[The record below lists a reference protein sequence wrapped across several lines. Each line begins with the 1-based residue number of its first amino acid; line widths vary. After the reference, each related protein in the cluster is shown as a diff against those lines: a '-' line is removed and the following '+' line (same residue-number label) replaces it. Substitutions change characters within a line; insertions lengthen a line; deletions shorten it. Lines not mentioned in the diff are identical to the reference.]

1 MPNSQLATLSSLRD
15 RSISTLWAKPPQT
28 HIAMLTRE
36 QSVEI
41 AASPEVVFDLIHN
54 YSRRLEWDPFLKK
67 AALLNRAQAAGV
79 GVHSLCVAKNR
90 LGGLGMETVY
100 VVFDRPRIAA
110 VKMVRG
116 PAILQS
122 FGASLRQ
129 DRVALATTRVT
140 YKYTLE
146 TRPSWLR
153 WLLTPL
159 CKWVFS
165 HETRG
170 RLEKLKS
177 FLEGAANT
185 RSPRV

>member
-1 MPNSQLATLSSLRD
+1 M
-15 RSISTLWAKPPQT
+15 I
-28 HIAMLTRE
+28 TRE

-41 AASPEVVFDLIHN
+41 AASPEAVFDLIHN
-54 YSRRLEWDPFLKK
+54 YSRRLEWDPFLKH
-67 AALLNRAQAAGV
+67 AALLGGAQIAEV
-79 GVHSLCVAKNR
+79 GIHSLCVAKNR

-116 PAILQS
+116 PWMLES

-129 DRVALATTRVT
+129 DRIEHDMTRVT
-140 YKYTLE
+140 YKYTLQ

-153 WLLTPL
+153 WLFTPI

-165 HETRG
+165 RETHG
-170 RLEKLKS
+170 RLAHLKT
-177 FLEGAANT
+177 FLERPASIT
-185 RSPRV
+185 RACS